1 MKTLS
6 KSALLRRIRKIKVLI
21 LDVDGVLTD
30 GRIVLDD
37 RGREVKFFDV
47 RDGHGLKMLIRT
59 GIEVV
64 VLTGRRSRVVEHRAR
79 ELGIAEVHQGALNKL
94 EVFEALLSRMGFEA
108 AEAAYAGDDI
118 VDVPVL
124 KRAGFSVAVANAVTE
139 AKRVAHYVTRHSGGR
154 GAVREICEVILK
166 GQDRWKDIQT
176 RYEIA

>member
-1 MKTLS
+1 MKALS
-6 KSALLRRIRKIKVLI
+6 KSTLVQRIRKIRVLV

-30 GRIVLDD
+30 GRIILDD

-47 RDGHGLKMLIRT
+47 RDGHGLKMLMRT
-59 GIEVV
+59 GIEVA

-79 ELGIAEVHQGALNKL
+79 ELGITEVHQGALNKL
-94 EVFEALLSRMGFEA
+94 EVFEALLNRMGFA
-108 AEAAYAGDDI
+108 ASEAAYAGDDI

-124 KRAGFSVAVANAVTE
+124 RRAGFSVAVANAVTE
-139 AKRVAHYVTRHSGGR
+139 AKRVAHYVTRQRGGH

-166 GQDRWKDIQT
+166 AQDRWRDIKT